1 MKGIN
6 VEKGNNRALATLLS
20 VTIIILSTSSPITA
34 EEDQEDSTPPVPI
47 FEIMGEI
54 NESPEP
60 MTLDASLS
68 YDPGSDSDD
77 LRYIW
82 SGTRGADNI
91 VIEYQENESVAFM
104 PIGLAGTYKIR
115 LTVFDP
121 SMNSA
126 TLEHEVRVID
136 VLPHIRGTFASQAI
150 SEGVSIEH
158 PDTSGPW
165 SINASASTDGGS
177 EVADCEWY
185 LDDSIW
191 LEGCKHSILE
201 WPAAGFDSRNVRLE
215 VMDDDGSL
223 SSMEFILVN
232 EAQEDSNHVIFLV
245 LGALLALGILSLA
258 FRRRSNFDIPKWPS
272 RVADEDH
279 MLK

>member
-1 MKGIN
+1 VK
-6 VEKGNNRALATLLS
+6 KGNIKALVTLLS
-20 VTIIILSTSSPITA
+20 VTIIVLSTFNPISA
-34 EEDQEDSTPPVPI
+34 EEAESHDDSTPPVPI
-47 FEIMGEI
+47 FEIEGEI

-60 MTLDASLS
+60 MPLDASLS
-68 YDPGSDSDD
+68 YDPGSDSNN

-91 VIEYQENESVAFM
+91 EIDYHENESFALM
-104 PIGLAGTYKIR
+104 PIGVAGTYKIR

-121 SMNSA
+121 SLNSA
-126 TLEHEVRVID
+126 TLEHEIRVID
-136 VLPHIRGTFASQAI
+136 VLPQIHATFASQVI
-150 SEGVSIEH
+150 SSGASIEH
-158 PDTSGPW
+158 PDDSGPW
-165 SINASASTDGGS
+165 SINATGSTDGGS

-191 LEGCKHSILE
+191 LEGCKHSIQE
-201 WPAAGFDSRNVRLE
+201 WPAVGFESRNVRLE
-215 VMDDDGSL
+215 VLDDDGSL

-232 EAQEDSNHVIFLV
+232 EPQEDLNIPLYLA
-245 LGALLALGILSLA
+245 LGALLIAGTLASL

-272 RVADEDH
+272 RVSGEDH

>member
-1 MKGIN
+1 MK
-6 VEKGNNRALATLLS
+6 KGNIKALVTLLS
-20 VTIIILSTSSPITA
+20 VTIIVLSTSNPISA
-34 EEDQEDSTPPVPI
+34 EESESHDDSTPPVPI
-47 FEIMGEI
+47 FEIEGEI

-60 MTLDASLS
+60 MPLDASLS
-68 YDPGSDSDD
+68 YDPGSDSNN

-91 VIEYQENESVAFM
+91 EIDYHENESFALM
-104 PIGLAGTYKIR
+104 PIGVAGTYKIR

-121 SMNSA
+121 SLNSA
-126 TLEHEVRVID
+126 TLEHEIRVID
-136 VLPHIRGTFASQAI
+136 VLPQIQATFASEVI
-150 SEGVSIEH
+150 SSGASIEH
-158 PDTSGPW
+158 PDDSGPW
-165 SINASASTDGGS
+165 SINATGSTDGGS

-191 LEGCKHSILE
+191 LEGCKHSIQE
-201 WPAAGFDSRNVRLE
+201 WPAVGFESRNVRLE
-215 VMDDDGSL
+215 VLDDDGSL

-232 EAQEDSNHVIFLV
+232 EPHEDLNIPLYLA
-245 LGALLALGILSLA
+245 LGALLIAGTVASL

-272 RVADEDH
+272 RVSGEDH

>member
-1 MKGIN
+1 MN
-6 VEKGNNRALATLLS
+6 VKKGNIRAIVALLG
-20 VTIIILSTSSPITA
+20 VTIIALSATNSIIA
-34 EEDQEDSTPPVPI
+34 EEAENHDDSTPPVPI

-54 NESPEP
+54 NENPEP
-60 MTLDASLS
+60 LTLDASLS
-68 YDPGSDSDD
+68 YDPGSDSDN

-91 VIEYQENESVAFM
+91 VIDYHENESVALM
-104 PIGLAGTYKIR
+104 PIGVAGTYKIR

-136 VLPHIRGTFASQAI
+136 VLPHIQGTFASQAM
-150 SEGVSIEH
+150 SDGASIEH
-158 PDTSGPW
+158 PDSSGPW
-165 SINASASTDGGS
+165 SINATASTDGGS

-185 LDDSIW
+185 LDDAIW
-191 LEGCKHSILE
+191 LEGCKHSIQE
-201 WPAAGFDSRNVRLE
+201 WPAVGFESRNVRLE

-232 EAQEDSNHVIFLV
+232 EAQGDSNQSIFLV
-245 LGALLALGILSLA
+245 SGALLVIGTLVFA

-272 RVADEDH
+272 RATDEDH

>member
-1 MKGIN
+1 MK
-6 VEKGNNRALATLLS
+6 KGNIKALVTLLS
-20 VTIIILSTSSPITA
+20 VTIIVLSTSNPISA
-34 EEDQEDSTPPVPI
+34 EESESHDDSTPPVPI
-47 FEIMGEI
+47 FEIEGEI

-60 MTLDASLS
+60 MPLDASLS
-68 YDPGSDSDD
+68 YDPGSDSNN

-91 VIEYQENESVAFM
+91 EIDYHENESFALM
-104 PIGLAGTYKIR
+104 PIGVAGTYKIR

-121 SMNSA
+121 SLNSA
-126 TLEHEVRVID
+126 TLEHEIRVID
-136 VLPHIRGTFASQAI
+136 VLPQIHATFASQVI
-150 SEGVSIEH
+150 SSGASIEH
-158 PDTSGPW
+158 PDDSGPW
-165 SINASASTDGGS
+165 SINATGSTDGGS

-191 LEGCKHSILE
+191 LEGCKHSIQE
-201 WPAAGFDSRNVRLE
+201 WPAVGFESRNVRLE
-215 VMDDDGSL
+215 VLDDDGSL

-232 EAQEDSNHVIFLV
+232 EPQEDLNIPLYLA
-245 LGALLALGILSLA
+245 LGALLIAGTLASL

-272 RVADEDH
+272 RVSGEDH

>member
-1 MKGIN
+1 MK
-6 VEKGNNRALATLLS
+6 KGNIKALVSLLS
-20 VTIIILSTSSPITA
+20 VTIIVLSTSNPISA
-34 EEDQEDSTPPVPI
+34 EEAESHDDSTPPVPI
-47 FEIMGEI
+47 FEIEGEI

-60 MTLDASLS
+60 MPLDASLS
-68 YDPGSDSDD
+68 YDPGSDSNN

-91 VIEYQENESVAFM
+91 EIDYHENESFALM
-104 PIGLAGTYKIR
+104 PIGVAGTYKIR

-121 SMNSA
+121 SLNSA
-126 TLEHEVRVID
+126 TLEHEIRVID
-136 VLPHIRGTFASQAI
+136 VLPQIHATFASQVI
-150 SEGVSIEH
+150 SSGASIQH
-158 PDTSGPW
+158 PDDSGPW
-165 SINASASTDGGS
+165 SINATGSTDGGS

-191 LEGCKHSILE
+191 LEGCKHSIQE
-201 WPAAGFDSRNVRLE
+201 WPAVGFESRNVRLE
-215 VMDDDGSL
+215 VLDDDGSL

-232 EAQEDSNHVIFLV
+232 EPQEDLNIPLYLA
-245 LGALLALGILSLA
+245 LGALLIAGTLASL

-272 RVADEDH
+272 RVSGEDH

>member
-1 MKGIN
+1 
-6 VEKGNNRALATLLS
+6 
-20 VTIIILSTSSPITA
+20 VTIIVLSTSNPISA
-34 EEDQEDSTPPVPI
+34 EEAESHDDSTPPVPI
-47 FEIMGEI
+47 FEIEGEI

-60 MTLDASLS
+60 MPLDASLS
-68 YDPGSDSDD
+68 YDPGSDSNN

-91 VIEYQENESVAFM
+91 EIDYHENESFALM
-104 PIGLAGTYKIR
+104 PIGVAGTYKIR

-121 SMNSA
+121 SLNSA
-126 TLEHEVRVID
+126 TLEHEIRVID
-136 VLPHIRGTFASQAI
+136 VLPQIHATFASQVI
-150 SEGVSIEH
+150 SSGASIQH
-158 PDTSGPW
+158 PDDSGPW
-165 SINASASTDGGS
+165 SINATGSTDGGS

-191 LEGCKHSILE
+191 LEGCKHSIQE
-201 WPAAGFDSRNVRLE
+201 WPAVGFESRNVRLE
-215 VMDDDGSL
+215 VLDDDGSL

-232 EAQEDSNHVIFLV
+232 EPQEDLNIPLYLA
-245 LGALLALGILSLA
+245 LGALLIAGTLASL

-272 RVADEDH
+272 RVSGEDH

>member
-1 MKGIN
+1 M
-6 VEKGNNRALATLLS
+6 ALLG
-20 VTIIILSTSSPITA
+20 VTIIALSATNSITA
-34 EEDQEDSTPPVPI
+34 QEAENHDDSTPPVPI

-60 MTLDASLS
+60 LTLDASLS
-68 YDPGSDSDD
+68 YDPGSASDN

-91 VIEYQENESVAFM
+91 VLDYHENESVALM
-104 PIGLAGTYKIR
+104 PIGVAGTYKIR

-136 VLPHIRGTFASQAI
+136 VLPHIQGTFASQI
-150 SEGVSIEH
+150 MSEGVSIAH
-158 PDTSGPW
+158 PDSSGPW
-165 SINASASTDGGS
+165 SINATASTDGGS

-185 LDDSIW
+185 LDDAIW
-191 LEGCKHSILE
+191 LEGCKHSIQE
-201 WPAAGFDSRNVRLE
+201 WPAVGFESRNVRLE

-232 EAQEDSNHVIFLV
+232 EAQGDSNQAFFLV
-245 LGALLALGILSLA
+245 SGAVLVIGTLVIA
-258 FRRRSNFDIPKWPS
+258 FERR
-272 RVADEDH
+272 
-279 MLK
+279 

>member
-1 MKGIN
+1 VKKGKVRPI
-6 VEKGNNRALATLLS
+6 VAFLG
-20 VTIIILSTSSPITA
+20 VTIIVLSGSSSITA
-34 EEDQEDSTPPVPI
+34 EEAENHNDSTPPVPI
-47 FEIMGEI
+47 FEIMAEI
-54 NESPEP
+54 IEGPEP
-60 MTLDASLS
+60 MTLNASLS
-68 YDPGSDSDD
+68 YDPGSDSNN

-91 VIEYQENESVAFM
+91 EIEYNENDSIALM

-136 VLPHIRGTFASQAI
+136 VLPQIQGTFASRTI
-150 SEGVSIEH
+150 SDGASIEH
-158 PDTSGPW
+158 PEGSGPW
-165 SINASASTDGGS
+165 SINATASTDAGS

-191 LEGCKHSILE
+191 LEGCKHSIKE
-201 WPAAGFDSRNVRLE
+201 WPAVGFEHRNVRIE

-232 EAQEDSNHVIFLV
+232 EVQEDSNLTVYLS
-245 LGALLALGILSLA
+245 LGILLVAGTFASF

-272 RVADEDH
+272 RVAGEDH
-279 MLK
+279 NLK

>member
-1 MKGIN
+1 MN

-20 VTIIILSTSSPITA
+20 VTIIVLSTSSPITA
-34 EEDQEDSTPPVPI
+34 EEENHDDSTPPVPI

-68 YDPGSDSDD
+68 YDPGGDSDD

-82 SGTRGADNI
+82 SGTRGTDNI
-91 VIEYQENESVAFM
+91 VIDYRENESLAFM
-104 PIGLAGTYKIR
+104 PIGVAGTYKIR
-115 LTVFDP
+115 LTVFDS

-136 VLPHIRGTFASQAI
+136 VLPHIQGTFASQAI

-191 LEGCKHSILE
+191 LEGCKHSIQE

-232 EAQEDSNHVIFLV
+232 EAQEDSNRVTHLL
-245 LGALLALGILSLA
+245 LGTLLALGTLALA

-272 RVADEDH
+272 RAADEDH

>member
-1 MKGIN
+1 MK
-6 VEKGNNRALATLLS
+6 KGNIRGLVTLLG
-20 VTIIILSTSSPITA
+20 VTIIVLSTSNPIAA
-34 EEDQEDSTPPVPI
+34 EEAESHDDSTPPVPI
-47 FEIMGEI
+47 FEIKEEI

-60 MTLDASLS
+60 MPLDASLS
-68 YDPGSDSDD
+68 YDPGSDSNN

-82 SGTRGADNI
+82 SGTRGTVNI
-91 VIEYQENESVAFM
+91 AIDYHENESVALM
-104 PIGLAGTYKIR
+104 PIGVAGTYKIR

-126 TLEHEVRVID
+126 TLEHEIRVID
-136 VLPHIRGTFASQAI
+136 VLPEIQATFASQAL
-150 SEGVSIEH
+150 SSGASIEH

-165 SINASASTDGGS
+165 SINATASTDGGS

-191 LEGCKHSILE
+191 LEGCKHSIQE
-201 WPAAGFDSRNVRLE
+201 WPAVGFDSRNVRLD

-232 EAQEDSNHVIFLV
+232 EPQENSNSAIYLALV
-245 LGALLALGILSLA
+245 ALLITGTLA
-258 FRRRSNFDIPKWPS
+258 FVFRRRSNFDIPKWPS
-272 RVADEDH
+272 RVSGEDH

>member
-1 MKGIN
+1 MK
-6 VEKGNNRALATLLS
+6 KGNIRALVTLLS
-20 VTIIILSTSSPITA
+20 VTIIVLSASNSITA
-34 EEDQEDSTPPVPI
+34 EEAESHDDSTPPVPI
-47 FEIMGEI
+47 FEIQGEI

-60 MTLDASLS
+60 MILDASLS
-68 YDPGSDSDD
+68 YDPGTDSND

-82 SGTRGADNI
+82 SVTRGADNI
-91 VIEYQENESVAFM
+91 VIDYHENESVALM
-104 PIGLAGTYKIR
+104 PIGVAGTYKIR

-136 VLPHIRGTFASQAI
+136 ALPQIQGTFASQII
-150 SEGVSIEH
+150 SDGASIEL
-158 PDTSGPW
+158 PDSSGPW
-165 SINASASTDGGS
+165 SINATASTDGGS

-185 LDDSIW
+185 LDNSFW
-191 LEGCKHSILE
+191 LEGCKHSIQE
-201 WPAAGFDSRNVRLE
+201 WPALGFESRNVRLE

-232 EAQEDSNHVIFLV
+232 EAQKDSNRDIYFA
-245 LGALLALGILSLA
+245 LGALLIVGTLA
-258 FRRRSNFDIPKWPS
+258 TVFRRRSNFDIPKWPS
-272 RVADEDH
+272 KVSGEDH

>member
-1 MKGIN
+1 
-6 VEKGNNRALATLLS
+6 
-20 VTIIILSTSSPITA
+20 VTIIVLSTSNPISA
-34 EEDQEDSTPPVPI
+34 EEAESHDDSTPPVPI
-47 FEIMGEI
+47 FEIEGEI

-60 MTLDASLS
+60 MPLDASLS
-68 YDPGSDSDD
+68 YDPGSDSNN

-91 VIEYQENESVAFM
+91 EIDYHENESFALM
-104 PIGLAGTYKIR
+104 PIGVAGTYKIR

-121 SMNSA
+121 SLNSA
-126 TLEHEVRVID
+126 TLEHEIRVID
-136 VLPHIRGTFASQAI
+136 VLPQIHATFASQVI
-150 SEGVSIEH
+150 SSGASIEH
-158 PDTSGPW
+158 PDDSGPW
-165 SINASASTDGGS
+165 SINATGSTDGGS

-191 LEGCKHSILE
+191 LEGCKHSIQE
-201 WPAAGFDSRNVRLE
+201 WPAVGFESRNVRLE
-215 VMDDDGSL
+215 VLDDDGSL

-232 EAQEDSNHVIFLV
+232 EPQEDLNIPLYLA
-245 LGALLALGILSLA
+245 LGALLIAGTLASL

-272 RVADEDH
+272 RVSGEDH

>member
-1 MKGIN
+1 VK
-6 VEKGNNRALATLLS
+6 KGNIKALVTLLS
-20 VTIIILSTSSPITA
+20 VTIIVLSTSNPISA
-34 EEDQEDSTPPVPI
+34 EESESHDDSTPPVPI
-47 FEIMGEI
+47 FEIEGEI

-60 MTLDASLS
+60 MPLDASLS
-68 YDPGSDSDD
+68 YDPGSDSNN

-91 VIEYQENESVAFM
+91 EIDYHENESFALM
-104 PIGLAGTYKIR
+104 PIGVAGTYKIR

-121 SMNSA
+121 SLNSA
-126 TLEHEVRVID
+126 TLEHEIRVID
-136 VLPHIRGTFASQAI
+136 VLPQIHATFASQVI
-150 SEGVSIEH
+150 SSGASIEH
-158 PDTSGPW
+158 PDDSGPW
-165 SINASASTDGGS
+165 SINATGSTDGGS

-191 LEGCKHSILE
+191 LEGCKHSIQE
-201 WPAAGFDSRNVRLE
+201 WPAVGFESRNVRLE
-215 VMDDDGSL
+215 VLDDDGSL

-232 EAQEDSNHVIFLV
+232 EPQEDLNIPLYLA
-245 LGALLALGILSLA
+245 LGALLIAGTLASL

-272 RVADEDH
+272 RVSGEDH

>member
-1 MKGIN
+1 VK
-6 VEKGNNRALATLLS
+6 KGNIKALVSLLS
-20 VTIIILSTSSPITA
+20 VTIIVLSTSNPISA
-34 EEDQEDSTPPVPI
+34 EESESHDDSTPPVPI
-47 FEIMGEI
+47 FEIEGEI

-60 MTLDASLS
+60 MPLDASLS
-68 YDPGSDSDD
+68 YDPGSDSNN

-91 VIEYQENESVAFM
+91 EIDYHENESFALM
-104 PIGLAGTYKIR
+104 PIGVAGTYKIR

-121 SMNSA
+121 SLNSA
-126 TLEHEVRVID
+126 TLEHEIRVID
-136 VLPHIRGTFASQAI
+136 VLPQIHATFASQVI
-150 SEGVSIEH
+150 SSGASIEH
-158 PDTSGPW
+158 PDDSGPW
-165 SINASASTDGGS
+165 SINATGSTDGGS

-191 LEGCKHSILE
+191 LEGCKHSIQE
-201 WPAAGFDSRNVRLE
+201 WPAVGFESRNVRLE
-215 VMDDDGSL
+215 VLDDDGSL

-232 EAQEDSNHVIFLV
+232 EPQEDLNIPLYLA
-245 LGALLALGILSLA
+245 LGALLIAGTLASL

-272 RVADEDH
+272 RVSGEDH